1 MYPTTSQIYCNDI
14 ISYAMNDNVIY
25 IYISMKSPIRGIECI
40 IFILYFLWVC
50 GDIDAFYYSVVCLV
64 ALQLYFDHVIVF
76 LKNIFCPVVISQYI
90 SIYVTGPY
98 LPCQFSI

>member
-90 SIYVTGPY
+90 YPSM
-98 LPCQFSI
+98 